1 MIYMRMKEKLENLE
15 IEKNEEEDKRQLRK
29 TRKRKL
35 HCSKCEY
42 DICSECKI
50 FNKEEEA

>member
-1 MIYMRMKEKLENLE
+1 MRMKEKLENIE
-15 IEKNEEEDKRQLRK
+15 IEKNEEEDKDWRARK
-29 TRKRKL
+29 RTKRKL
-35 HCSKCEY
+35 YCSKCEY